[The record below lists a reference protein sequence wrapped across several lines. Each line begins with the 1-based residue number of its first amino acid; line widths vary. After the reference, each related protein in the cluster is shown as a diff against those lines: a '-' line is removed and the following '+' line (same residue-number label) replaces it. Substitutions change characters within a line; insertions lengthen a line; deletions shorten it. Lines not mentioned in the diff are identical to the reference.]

1 QLTATY
7 TLLPYRPGAAERG
20 VTDLRTSR
28 FPIWRDALDAIGAR
42 PLFGWGPD
50 GFPVA
55 VEVLRPDETLL
66 RPVAAHAHNAL
77 LAAWVDRGLVGV
89 LGLLGLFALLG
100 LRAIQQ
106 RDRAVAVVL
115 AGVLVLNVFDATL
128 LSGAVLY
135 PLAAVLGWRAVGHR
149 EVA

>member
-42 PLFGWGPD
+42 PLFGWGSD
-50 GFPVA
+50 GFPRA
-55 VEVLRPDETLL
+55 VETLRPDETLL

-77 LAAWVDRGLVGV
+77 LAAWVDRGLFGA
-89 LGLLGLFALLG
+89 LGLMGLFALLG
-100 LRAIQQ
+100 LRAVQQ
-106 RDRAVAVVL
+106 RDRAAAVVL
-115 AGVLVLNVFDATL
+115 LGIFVLNMFDSTL
-128 LSGAVLY
+128 LSGAVIY
-135 PLAAVLGWRAVGHR
+135 PL
-149 EVA
+149 